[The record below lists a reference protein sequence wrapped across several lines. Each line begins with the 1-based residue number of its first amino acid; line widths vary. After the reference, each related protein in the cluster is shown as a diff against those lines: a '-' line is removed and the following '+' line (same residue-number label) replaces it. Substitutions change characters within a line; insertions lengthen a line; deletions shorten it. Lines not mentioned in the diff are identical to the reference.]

1 MTKKIFQILLLIA
14 LFQVLFLIIYLLSRP
29 TPKNFQFECENNLPI
44 LIAHAG
50 GIMDGKTYTNS
61 IEAVD
66 LAIKNNYRFIELDL
80 LILEDKKIVAAH
92 DILHFNSITGFE
104 NNTSSLTSENV
115 KSRKIYDSLHPILS
129 DDINKI
135 FQNTNLYL
143 VTDKI
148 EDHDLLIN
156 EIDIGK
162 ENLLVEVFSY
172 KSYVQSLQKG
182 IRYPMLCIWS
192 RQQLIFYLPL
202 LLTNKIKNITIPAGM
217 INSCQQQLEYFYKKG
232 VNIFAFTSNNK
243 EFILKHGRKTVSG
256 FYTDSITYQNLL
268 Q

>member
-1 MTKKIFQILLLIA
+1 
-14 LFQVLFLIIYLLSRP
+14 
-29 TPKNFQFECENNLPI
+29 
-44 LIAHAG
+44 
-50 GIMDGKTYTNS
+50 
-61 IEAVD
+61 
-66 LAIKNNYRFIELDL
+66 
-80 LILEDKKIVAAH
+80 
-92 DILHFNSITGFE
+92 
-104 NNTSSLTSENV
+104 LTSENV

-129 DDINKI
+129 DDINNI

-148 EDHDLLIN
+148 EDHDLLID
-156 EIDIGK
+156 EVDIGK

-182 IRYPMLCIWS
+182 IRYPMLCIWN
-192 RQQLIFYLPL
+192 RPKLIFYLPL
-202 LLTNKIKNITIPAGM
+202 LLTNKIKMITIPADM
-217 INSCQQQLEYFYKKG
+217 INSCQQQLEYLYKKG
-232 VNIFAFTSNNK
+232 VNIFAFTSNDK